1 MDWFWSSA
9 EFWAWVHWAFVGCI
23 VLVFIVL
30 PGAVAVYGCLC
41 AVRWMV
47 RR

>member
-1 MDWFWSSA
+1 MWDVVYWGFVVSA
-9 EFWAWVHWAFVGCI
+9 